1 MDSPQ
6 LSVTP
11 YSFNALALFIIGL
24 AGMLYLLGLKTKTSA
39 IHAMTLVMAGFTLGM
54 ASWLANNIVFWGSML
69 TPFTEACVVVSIA
82 GVILLAYR
90 YPQPVKS
97 LEARLLS
104 SFAALVALPA
114 LFLSLLFAFQFVFTR
129 GAAMT
134 PLPAFFWDLNPLIS
148 VVALL
153 VCLRRTFM
161 LQSSLRTGGWQVTLS
176 ALWRPASRP
185 VRLLRNFSLTVAV
198 GMVQGLVS
206 VLDGLIQFP
215 PMLASLLINLSLGLM
230 FVVLVYSVFDLT
242 DEQPRLIVRL
252 VGLSLVT
259 VLGIAGIVGTYT
271 FNLAAESVYAQVHSD
286 VALTRSALSTGSAAD
301 WPKNVAYILAGS
313 AEDTAAKSDQRLLY
327 AQPEVKTE
335 PLLTEPLSQ
344 AAQPVWGYFINLKAI
359 CPDVNFAQLRLRY
372 GSHPLGSYYEYVGC
386 PVTQSGQN
394 YEIGFSMAAMDQT
407 FQAKSRW
414 VWALI
419 FFSGLLVLGVFPRFY
434 RASLIRPLQ
443 RLTDGVRQADGGDL
457 EISVPVTYQD
467 EVGFLTAA
475 FNKLIASLKDELAQR
490 QRVEA
495 ELRLLN
501 LTLEQRVA
509 DRTRELEALYDVSAA
524 ASQAHDSSSL
534 LNSMLER
541 SLAALNSSAG
551 LILLL
556 EDATLHLAAAS
567 GLPEGWTEALASASA
582 EQTLFEAALKES
594 VPLLV
599 PDLNREPRAPDFMR
613 SGKPLTLL
621 LAPLIADGK
630 ALGLM
635 GLARAAKRDFD
646 LDEVALLVSII
657 SQVASAVQ
665 TDRLRQLAQRATVFE
680 ERQQLARDL
689 HDSVTQ
695 SLYGLATLTEAGKM
709 RLETGDLTASAHY
722 LTRIAQTARQAI
734 REMRLFLHQLRP
746 LVLEKEGLVGALE
759 LRLAAVEGRSDV
771 LATLEADEQLN
782 LPPQVE
788 TALYHIAQ
796 EALNNALKHAG
807 ASVVTVR
814 LARAGQGALLEIEDN
829 GCGFDPDQVES
840 GGMGLE
846 NMRVRAAAI
855 GAELKI
861 QSTKNLGT
869 HVRVKVERL
878 P

>member
-1 MDSPQ
+1 MDALQ
-6 LSVTP
+6 FSVTP

-39 IHAMTLVMAGFTLGM
+39 IHAMKLVMAGFTLGM
-54 ASWLANNIVFWGSML
+54 ASWLANNIVFWGSAL

-82 GVILLAYR
+82 VVILLAYR

-104 SFAALVALPA
+104 SFAALVALAA
-114 LFLSLLFAFQFVFTR
+114 LFFSLYYALQFFFTR
-129 GAAMT
+129 GAAMS
-134 PLPAFFWDLNPLIS
+134 PLPAFFWILNPLIS
-148 VVALL
+148 VLAVL

-161 LQSSLRTGGWQVTLS
+161 LQSSLRTGGWRDTLS
-176 ALWRPASRP
+176 ALWRPAIRP

-206 VLDGLIQFP
+206 ALDVVIQFP

-230 FVVLVYSVFDLT
+230 FVVLVYSIFDLT

-271 FNLAAESVYAQVHSD
+271 FDLASESVYAQVHSD
-286 VALTRSALSTGSAAD
+286 VALTRSALSAGSSAD
-301 WPKNVAYILAGS
+301 WPENVAYILAGS
-313 AEDTAAKSDQRLLY
+313 AEETAAKANLRLVY
-327 AQPEVKTE
+327 AQPGLQTQ
-335 PLLTEPLSQ
+335 PLLEESLSQ
-344 AAQPVWGYFINLKAI
+344 AVPPVWGYFINLKAI
-359 CPDVNFAQLRLRY
+359 CPGVSFAQLSLRY
-372 GSHPLGSYYEYVGC
+372 GSHPPGSYYQYVGC
-386 PVTQSGQN
+386 PVTQGGQN
-394 YEIGFSMAAMDQT
+394 YEIGFSMAKMDQA

-419 FFSGLLVLGVFPRFY
+419 LFSSLLVLGVFPRFF
-434 RASLIRPLQ
+434 RASLIRPLE
-443 RLTDGVRQADGGDL
+443 RLSDGVRQADDGDL
-457 EISVPVTYQD
+457 EVSVPVTYQD
-467 EVGFLTAA
+467 EVGFLTTA

-495 ELRLLN
+495 ELRQLN

-551 LILLL
+551 FIMLL
-556 EDATLHLAAAS
+556 EDDTLHLAAGR
-567 GLPEGWTEALASASA
+567 GLPAGWSEALASASA
-582 EQTLFEAALKES
+582 EQTLFETALKES
-594 VPLLV
+594 VPLLI
-599 PDLNREPRAPDFMR
+599 PDLSREARAPDFLR

-630 ALGLM
+630 PLGLM
-635 GLARAAKRDFD
+635 GLARAARRDFD

-665 TDRLRQLAQRATVFE
+665 TDRLRQLAQHATVFE
-680 ERQQLARDL
+680 ERQRLARDL

-709 RLETGDLTASAHY
+709 RLEAGDLTASAHY
-722 LTRIAQTARQAI
+722 LTRIGQTARQAI

-771 LATLEADEQLN
+771 RATLEADEQLT

-796 EALNNALKHAG
+796 EALNNALKHSA
-807 ASVVTVR
+807 ASVVSVR
-814 LARAGQGALLEIEDN
+814 LTRAGQGALLEIEDN
-829 GCGFDPDQVES
+829 GCGFDPEQVES

-855 GAELKI
+855 GAVLEI
-861 QSTKNLGT
+861 QSKKEHGT
-869 HVRVKVERL
+869 RIRVQLERL

>member
-1 MDSPQ
+1 MDALQ

-11 YSFNALALFIIGL
+11 YSFNALALFIICL
-24 AGMLYLLGLKTKTSA
+24 AGMLYLLGLKTKTAA
-39 IHAMTLVMAGFTLGM
+39 IHAMTLVMTGFTLAM
-54 ASWLANNIVFWGSML
+54 ASWLANNIVFWGSAF
-69 TPFTEACVVVSIA
+69 TPFTEASVVVSIA
-82 GVILLAYR
+82 GMILFAYQ
-90 YPQPVKS
+90 YPHRVRS

-104 SFAALVALPA
+104 AFAALVGFSALLISLWYA
-114 LFLSLLFAFQFVFTR
+114 LQFFITR
-129 GAAMT
+129 GAGMT
-134 PLPAFFWDLNPLIS
+134 PLPPFFWVLNPLIS
-148 VVALL
+148 VLGLL
-153 VCLRRTFM
+153 VTLRRTLM
-161 LQSSLRTGGWQVTLS
+161 EQTALRSDGRGLALS

-185 VRLLRNFSLTVAV
+185 VRLLRNLFFAGAL
-198 GMVQGLVS
+198 GMVQGIVS

-215 PMLASLLINLSLGLM
+215 PILASLLINLSLALM

-271 FNLAAESVYAQVHSD
+271 FNLAAESVYAQVHLD
-286 VALTRSALSTGSAAD
+286 VALTRSALSAGGSAD
-301 WPKNVAYILAGS
+301 WPENVAFILAGS
-313 AEDTAAKSDQRLLY
+313 AEEMAAKSDQRLVY

-335 PLLTEPLSQ
+335 PLLTESLSQ
-344 AAQPVWGYFINLKAI
+344 AVPPVWAYFINLEAL
-359 CPDVNFAQLRLRY
+359 CPGVNFAQLRLRY
-372 GSHPLGSYYEYVGC
+372 GSHPIGSYYQYVGC
-386 PVTQSGQN
+386 PVTHDGQT
-394 YEIGFSMAAMDQT
+394 YEVGFSMAAMDQA
-407 FQAKSRW
+407 FRAKSRW

-419 FFSGLLVLGVFPRFY
+419 FFSGLLVLSVFPRFF
-434 RASLIRPLQ
+434 RSSLTRPLE
-443 RLTDGVRQADGGDL
+443 RLSDGVRQADGGDL
-457 EISVPVTYQD
+457 DVSVPVTYQD
-467 EVGFLTAA
+467 EVGFLTTA

-495 ELRLLN
+495 ELRQLN

-524 ASQAHDSSSL
+524 ASKAHNSSSL
-534 LNSMLER
+534 LNSMLDR

-551 LILLL
+551 FILLL
-556 EDATLHLAAAS
+556 EEDTLHLAAGL
-567 GLPEGWTEALASASA
+567 GLPEGWSDNLASASA
-582 EQTLFEAALKES
+582 GQVLFEAALKES
-594 VPLLV
+594 VPLLI
-599 PDLNREPRAPDFMR
+599 PDLNREARTPDFMHV
-613 SGKPLTLL
+613 GKPMTLL

-635 GLARAAKRDFD
+635 GLARAARRDFD

-665 TDRLRQLAQRATVFE
+665 TERLRQLAQNATVFE
-680 ERQQLARDL
+680 ERQRLARDL

-709 RLETGDLTASAHY
+709 RLEAGDLAASAHF
-722 LTRIAQTARQAI
+722 LTRIGQTARQAI

-746 LVLEKEGLVGALE
+746 LVLAQEGLVGALE

-771 LATLEADEQLN
+771 RATLEADEQLK

-796 EALNNALKHAG
+796 EALNNALKHSG

-814 LARAGQGALLEIEDN
+814 LARAGQGTLLEIEDN
-829 GCGFDPDQVES
+829 GCGFDPEQVES

-855 GAELKI
+855 GAELEI
-861 QSTKNLGT
+861 QSTKNKGT